1 MIITSYFNRFYH
13 GVVLKEIIQLKKP
26 LKFYE
31 KVEVDFS
38 HLSLDTTKQ
47 LLKMLNLDYPRDSFD
62 DVISTKDIES
72 KELCNHIEW
81 CIKTLADNG
90 LVFKFIEEEWQRL
103 LNEYKNL

>member
-1 MIITSYFNRFYH
+1 
-13 GVVLKEIIQLKKP
+13 
-26 LKFYE
+26 
-31 KVEVDFS
+31 
-38 HLSLDTTKQ
+38 
-47 LLKMLNLDYPRDSFD
+47 MLNLEYPRDSFG